1 MRVSMDRRLAFV
13 GVLAAAVL
21 VSGCG
26 GAPAEIPESASL
38 APSDAVV
45 FARIATD
52 GDSSQW
58 QKAERVLER
67 IPGVRDG
74 LVSAIEQELS
84 DEGLDWET
92 DVAPALGDEVVIV
105 ATAKL
110 RPIVLLEPE
119 SEEKLD
125 ALLAKSDEETVRGEV
140 EGRIA
145 VAEKDADL
153 AEYRA
158 ALARGTIEDDEAFL
172 AGLDA
177 LPAESLGLV
186 WVDVGVLT
194 DDLSSLF
201 EEATQERLELGID
214 WLSASLSAEEDGMLV
229 AMGMRTPG
237 GGDTHYE
244 PELFRRVPA
253 DAVAAISFGGTQG
266 TLDRLQGQID
276 LGELSKTIEDATG
289 VSLDGIIDAL
299 SGEGV
304 LYVRSGAEKLPDV
317 TLALA
322 PPNRDEAWSTV
333 DRLARKLATEMQ
345 TTVTT
350 TVENGVEVSMLV
362 VEDVTIRYARLDAD
376 TVVVT
381 SDEDAL
387 ATLAGDGPKLVDAD
401 DFVRARADVG
411 LEDRTKGFVYV
422 DVDGMLPL
430 IEGLAGESIPAE
442 VRDDVEAVDSL
453 VFQTSGDGDTT
464 RVSGF
469 VRVP

>member
-1 MRVSMDRRLAFV
+1 MARRLV
-13 GVLAAAVL
+13 VLAMLATATL

-26 GAPAEIPESASL
+26 GAEQSGAEIPESASL
-38 APSDAVV
+38 APADAVV
-45 FARIATD
+45 FARITTD
-52 GDSSQW
+52 DDSSQW
-58 QKAERVLER
+58 QKAESVLAR
-67 IPGVRDG
+67 IPGARDG
-74 LVSAIEQELS
+74 LVSAIEQGLA

-92 DVAPALGDEVVIV
+92 DVAPAIGDEVVIV

-119 SEEKLD
+119 SEEKLV
-125 ALLAKSDEETVRGEV
+125 ALLAKSDEETVRVEV
-140 EGRIA
+140 EGR
-145 VAEKDADL
+145 VALAQKDADL

-158 ALARGTIEDDEAFL
+158 ALERGTIEDDESFV

-186 WVDVGVLT
+186 WVDMAVLT

-201 EEATQERLELGID
+201 EEATQEKVELGID
-214 WLSASLSAEEDGMLV
+214 WLSASLSAEDDGMLV

-244 PELFRRVPA
+244 PQLFRRVPA
-253 DAVAAISFGGTQG
+253 DAVAAVSFGGTQG
-266 TLDRLQGQID
+266 ALDRLQGQVD
-276 LGELSKTIEDATG
+276 LDELSKSIEEATG
-289 VSLDGIIDAL
+289 VSLDRLVDAL

-304 LYVRSGAEKLPDV
+304 LYVRPGEKVPDV

-322 PPNRDEAWSTV
+322 PPNPDGAWSTL

-345 TTVTT
+345 TAVTT
-350 TVENGVEVSMLV
+350 STENGVEVSKLV

-381 SDEDAL
+381 SGEDAL
-387 ATLAGDGPKLVDAD
+387 AIFAGAGPKLVDSD
-401 DFVRARADVG
+401 GFRRAAEDVG

-422 DVDGMLPL
+422 DVDGLLPL
-430 IEGLAGESIPAE
+430 IEGLAGESIPSE
-442 VRDDVEAVDSL
+442 VRDGVEAVDSL
-453 VFQTSGDGDTT
+453 VFQTYGDGDTT

-469 VRVP
+469 VRVR